1 MTTTNSGTP
10 GSMQLAYGLGG
21 IANGVFSNGLSFFL
35 LIYYNLVIGLPAELV
50 GLALSIAL
58 VFDAISDP
66 LVGYISDNWKSR
78 MGKRHPFIYLAIIP
92 VSALF
97 WLIWNPPSSLAS
109 QTELFW
115 FLLGTTI
122 ALRFAMTL
130 YDVPHNAMVPELT
143 SSYNGRTLLAG
154 YKVSATWIAGQIM
167 VIAMYVVWLVPTD
180 IMPYGILNQAGYQ
193 QAGLFGAF
201 IIGIAILMS
210 ALGLNRYQSSMREI
224 AHAENGNAGG
234 FFTQFLAAAS
244 LPSLRAIFMSSAVFA
259 IGAGIGAALWTYLM
273 SFYWELSNE
282 QIVYILFAN
291 LIGALIAGFSVKAV
305 SNRDNKK
312 SAAIKLSILSTI
324 VGVGPYLLRHFDLF
338 PANGTEMLLYALLI
352 HGVLQVGLIVATT
365 SLMTSM
371 TADVVE
377 VGLHHSGYQNEGII
391 TASITFV
398 LKAGTAGGLAISGAF
413 LGLIGFPTAPDQS
426 NLTPEII
433 SGLGYNYALLTMV
446 VYALSIVALF
456 FYRIDKQQ
464 FETLVNSTPRT
475 AS

>member
-1 MTTTNSGTP
+1 MTTINSGTP

-21 IANGVFSNGLSFFL
+21 IANGIFSNGLSFFL
-35 LIYYNLVIGLPAELV
+35 LIYYNLVIGLPAEMV

-58 VFDAISDP
+58 VFDAVSDP

-109 QTELFW
+109 QMELFW

-122 ALRFAMTL
+122 ALRLAMTL

-193 QAGLFGAF
+193 QAGLFGAV

-210 ALGLNRYQSSMREI
+210 ALGLNRYQSRMQEI
-224 AHAENGNAGG
+224 AHAEHGNAGG

-244 LPSLRAIFMSSAVFA
+244 LPSLRAIFISSAVFA

-273 SFYWELSNE
+273 SFYWELSND

-291 LIGALIAGFSVKAV
+291 LIGALAAGLMIKTV

-312 SAAIKLSILSTI
+312 SAAIKLSVLSTI

-446 VYALSIVALF
+446 VYVLSIIALF

-464 FETLVNSTPRT
+464 FENLVQNTSRAAT
-475 AS
+475 

>member
-1 MTTTNSGTP
+1 MTTINSGTP

-21 IANGVFSNGLSFFL
+21 IANGIFSNGLSFFL
-35 LIYYNLVIGLPAELV
+35 LIYYNLVIGLPAEMV

-58 VFDAISDP
+58 VFDAVSDP

-109 QTELFW
+109 QMELFW

-122 ALRFAMTL
+122 ALRLAMTL

-193 QAGLFGAF
+193 QAGLFGAV

-210 ALGLNRYQSSMREI
+210 ALGLNRYQNIMQEI
-224 AHAENGNAGG
+224 AHAEHGNAGG
-234 FFTQFLAAAS
+234 FFTQFFAATS
-244 LPSLRAIFMSSAVFA
+244 LPSLRAIFISSAVFA

-273 SFYWELSNE
+273 SFYWELSND

-291 LIGALIAGFSVKAV
+291 LIGALAAGLMIKTV

-312 SAAIKLSILSTI
+312 SAAIKLSVLSTI

-446 VYALSIVALF
+446 VYVLSIIALF

-464 FETLVNSTPRT
+464 FENLVQNTSRA